1 MKRLFFTFCLL
12 LLALS
17 NFAKDEVTVSG
28 TVYDG
33 LTNKPINYATVK
45 VYNAADSSYVTIT
58 KSSGGYGS
66 MVDGKPLDNFTYTG
80 EFVMNLSRS
89 KYILS
94 VSCVGYEPTN
104 VNIDLT
110 TLGKREYNKTI
121 PTIFLRHESKKLD
134 EVVVTASKVKFY
146 YKGDTL
152 VYNADAFQTAEG
164 SMLDALI
171 QQLPGVELKDDGQI
185 FVNGRKV
192 DELLLNGKHFFND
205 NRQLMLQNLGAYT
218 VKDIQIYNKRS
229 RLSELANADLDR
241 GAYVMD
247 VKMKRE
253 FLGGVNMN
261 VEGGYGSE
269 SRYLGRLF
277 GMIFSGTGQYSFY
290 FNANNLNESRRPG
303 QQTSWSP
310 EKMPTGVRKTIGGG
324 FDYNIKTLDNH
335 WELSGNVNAETTRE
349 TDGTDIVR
357 ANYLVSGNTYDYQFN
372 STLNKSWTIGTNHK
386 LYYKTKGGYGI
397 AMEPYFTY
405 NNWNYWG
412 QNVDATFSDSFN
424 DVSADFIRNIYGGDS
439 QGALA
444 SLINRN
450 IEMNRQKGHS
460 VSTGT
465 NLWQGYNIPGTNDML
480 VLNLVGK
487 YDNRRDERF
496 NHYDINFGQDPT
508 PAQSA
513 DRYFRNYPDFGSDL
527 TAELSY
533 TSRLAK
539 NLRLS
544 LSYAYNHVYR
554 KATSD
559 LYNLDNVDDVDGFM
573 LGKLPSA
580 IDYELSL
587 DRNNSYLSRNI
598 ENNHKFNLGLIYGN
612 SMTEKLWIQLEVPF
626 VLSNRRLDYQRA
638 AVDTTVTRRSVIF
651 NITDTYL
658 QYNLGKNSNI
668 FMSFQL
674 QSRTPD
680 LATMVDITDTT
691 DPLYIRRG
699 NGDLK
704 NALILNT
711 SLSYSYKN
719 FHINAH
725 YSRTDN
731 ALSQGYTY
739 NTATGV
745 REGRYYNVDG
755 NWGVDGLLQ
764 YAKQIK
770 NFFFRNDFMT
780 TYTTS
785 VDLIGQDTPE
795 LIRSKVYNL
804 QFKDNLWLSYELGN
818 GSSIGLNVRAQHDR
832 FTSNLINFTNQNT
845 WTVSSGLNAT
855 LELPANFQLST
866 DFTMYNRRGYTDQAL
881 NTDNFVWNARL
892 TYRALK
898 GKLLLMLDG
907 YDMLHDLSNVSYTIN
922 AQARTEVYRTVLP
935 RYFMFHVQ
943 WRFNSKQK

>member
-1 MKRLFFTFCLL
+1 MNTARQSQRF
-12 LLALS
+12 
-17 NFAKDEVTVSG
+17 
-28 TVYDG
+28 Y
-33 LTNKPINYATVK
+33 LT
-45 VYNAADSSYVTIT
+45 
-58 KSSGGYGS
+58 
-66 MVDGKPLDNFTYTG
+66 
-80 EFVMNLSRS
+80 
-89 KYILS
+89 
-94 VSCVGYEPTN
+94 
-104 VNIDLT
+104 
-110 TLGKREYNKTI
+110 
-121 PTIFLRHESKKLD
+121 HESKKLD

-152 VYNADAFQTAEG
+152 VYNADAFKLAEG

-171 QQLPGVELKDDGQI
+171 QQLPGVELRDDGQI

-192 DELLLNGKHFFND
+192 DELMLNGKHFFND

-218 VKDIQIYNKRS
+218 VKDVQIYNKRS
-229 RLSELANADLDR
+229 RISELAGANLDR

-247 VKMKRE
+247 VKMKKQ
-253 FLGGVNMN
+253 FLGGVNIN
-261 VEGGYGSE
+261 AQAGYGSE
-269 SRYLGRLF
+269 DRYLGRLF
-277 GMIFSGTGQYSFY
+277 GMIFSGAGQYSFY
-290 FNANNLNESRRPG
+290 FNTNNLNESRRPG
-303 QQTSWSP
+303 QQTSWTP
-310 EKMPTGVRKTIGGG
+310 DKMPTGVRKTIAGG

-357 ANYLVSGNTYDYQFN
+357 TNYLVSGSTYDYQFN
-372 STLNKSWTIGTNHK
+372 RTLNKSWAIGTSHK

-397 AMEPYFTY
+397 AMEPYFNY

-412 QNVDATFSDSFN
+412 QDVNATFNETFN
-424 DVSADFIRNIYGGDS
+424 NMSTDFIQNIYGGDS

-444 SLINRN
+444 SLLNRN

-460 VSTGT
+460 ISTGT

-487 YDNRRDERF
+487 YDNKRDERF
-496 NHYDINFGQDPT
+496 NHYDINFGQDAT

-513 DRYFRNYPDFGSDL
+513 NRYFKNFPDFGSDL
-527 TAELSY
+527 TAELNY
-533 TSRLAK
+533 TRKLAK
-539 NLRLS
+539 MVTLS
-544 LSYAYNHVYR
+544 LTYGYNHVYH
-554 KATSD
+554 KSTSN
-559 LYNLDNVDDVDGFM
+559 LYNLDNVDDVDEFM

-580 IDYELSL
+580 INYELSL
-587 DRNNSYLSRNI
+587 DRGNSYLSRNT
-598 ENNHKFNLGLIYGN
+598 ENNHKLDISLNYGDLIN
-612 SMTEKLWIQLEVPF
+612 SKLWIQIKFPF

-638 AVDTTVTRRSVIF
+638 TVDTTVTRRSVLF
-651 NITDTYL
+651 NITDTYF
-658 QYNLGKNSNI
+658 QYRFNKNSDI
-668 FMSFQL
+668 FLRLQL

-680 LATMVDITDTT
+680 LVSMVDMTDTT
-691 DPLYIRRG
+691 NPLYTMKG
-699 NGDLK
+699 NGSLK
-704 NALILNT
+704 NALRYNAY
-711 SLSYSYKN
+711 LSYRYKG
-719 FHINAH
+719 FVIVTE
-725 YSRTDN
+725 YTKIDN

-739 NTATGV
+739 NSSTGV

-755 NWGVDGLLQ
+755 NWSVNGDVN
-764 YAKQIK
+764 YRKQIK
-770 NFFFRNDFMT
+770 NLTVSNNFVT

-804 QFKDNLWLSYELGN
+804 QFMDRFLLTYNLGK
-818 GSSIGLNVRAQHDR
+818 SSIGLNVKAQHDR
-832 FTSNLINFTNQNT
+832 FTSNLADFTQQNT
-845 WTVSSGLNAT
+845 WTVSSGVNAT

-866 DFTMYNRRGYTDQAL
+866 DFTVYNRRGYTDQAL

-898 GKLLLMLDG
+898 GNLLLMLDG

-943 WRFNSKQK
+943 WRFNSNKK

>member
-1 MKRLFFTFCLL
+1 MNTARQSPRF
-12 LLALS
+12 
-17 NFAKDEVTVSG
+17 
-28 TVYDG
+28 Y
-33 LTNKPINYATVK
+33 LT
-45 VYNAADSSYVTIT
+45 
-58 KSSGGYGS
+58 
-66 MVDGKPLDNFTYTG
+66 
-80 EFVMNLSRS
+80 
-89 KYILS
+89 
-94 VSCVGYEPTN
+94 
-104 VNIDLT
+104 
-110 TLGKREYNKTI
+110 
-121 PTIFLRHESKKLD
+121 HESKKLD

-152 VYNADAFQTAEG
+152 VYNADAFKLAEG

-171 QQLPGVELKDDGQI
+171 QQLPGVELRDDGQI

-192 DELLLNGKHFFND
+192 DELMLNGKHFFND

-218 VKDIQIYNKRS
+218 VKDVQIYNKRS
-229 RLSELANADLDR
+229 RISELAGANLDR

-247 VKMKRE
+247 VKMKKQ
-253 FLGGVNMN
+253 FLGGVNIN
-261 VEGGYGSE
+261 AQAGYGSE
-269 SRYLGRLF
+269 DRYLGRLF
-277 GMIFSGTGQYSFY
+277 GMIFSGAGQYSFY
-290 FNANNLNESRRPG
+290 FNTNNLNESRRPG
-303 QQTSWSP
+303 QQTSWTP
-310 EKMPTGVRKTIGGG
+310 DKMPTGVRKTIAGG

-357 ANYLVSGNTYDYQFN
+357 TNYLVSGSTYDYQFN
-372 STLNKSWTIGTNHK
+372 RTLNKSWAIGTSHK

-397 AMEPYFTY
+397 AMEPYFNY

-412 QNVDATFSDSFN
+412 QDVNATFNETFN
-424 DVSADFIRNIYGGDS
+424 NMSTDFIQNIYGGDS

-444 SLINRN
+444 SLLNRN

-460 VSTGT
+460 ISTGT

-487 YDNRRDERF
+487 YDNKRDERF
-496 NHYDINFGQDPT
+496 NHYDINFGQDAT

-513 DRYFRNYPDFGSDL
+513 NRYFKNFPDFGSDL
-527 TAELSY
+527 TAELNY
-533 TSRLAK
+533 TRKLAK
-539 NLRLS
+539 MVTLS
-544 LSYAYNHVYR
+544 LTYGYNHVYH
-554 KATSD
+554 KSTSN
-559 LYNLDNVDDVDGFM
+559 LYNLDNVDDVDEFM

-580 IDYELSL
+580 INYELSL
-587 DRNNSYLSRNI
+587 DRGNSYLSRNT
-598 ENNHKFNLGLIYGN
+598 ENNHKLDISLNYGDLIN
-612 SMTEKLWIQLEVPF
+612 SKLWIQIKFPF

-638 AVDTTVTRRSVIF
+638 TVDTTVTRRSVLF
-651 NITDTYL
+651 NITDTYF
-658 QYNLGKNSNI
+658 QYRFNKNSDI
-668 FMSFQL
+668 FLRLQL

-680 LATMVDITDTT
+680 LVSMVDMTDTT
-691 DPLYIRRG
+691 NPLYTMKG
-699 NGDLK
+699 NGSLK
-704 NALILNT
+704 NALRYNAY
-711 SLSYSYKN
+711 LSYRYKG
-719 FHINAH
+719 FVIVTE
-725 YSRTDN
+725 YTKIDN

-739 NTATGV
+739 NSSTGV

-755 NWGVDGLLQ
+755 NWSVNGDVN
-764 YAKQIK
+764 YRKQIK
-770 NFFFRNDFMT
+770 NLTVSNNFVT

-804 QFKDNLWLSYELGN
+804 QFMDRFWLTYNLGK
-818 GSSIGLNVRAQHDR
+818 SSIGLNVKAQHDR
-832 FTSNLINFTNQNT
+832 FTSNLADFTQQNT
-845 WTVSSGLNAT
+845 WTVSSGVNAT

-866 DFTMYNRRGYTDQAL
+866 DFTVYNRRGYTDQAL

-898 GKLLLMLDG
+898 GNLLLMLDG

-943 WRFNSKQK
+943 WRFNSNKK